1 MTKIISR
8 YSRKLNS
15 YDFCA
20 GTKIRYIR
28 GLHDGSMEYDL
39 VIVGGGP
46 VGCEIAARVGC
57 DLKSLVIEEH
67 GQIGLPVQCA
77 GLITPR
83 VVEMTRTE
91 DSILNKLS
99 SAHFHFPNGLVLE
112 VRGKGTK
119 AFVVDRKSF
128 DQICY
133 ERAVSAGAS
142 FSLSSKFID
151 FSNEGDKL
159 KLAIETNGER
169 QIISTKLLIGA
180 DGYRSR
186 VSEIEGLGR
195 PLERVKGIQVDI
207 DYEMNEQD
215 TVQVY
220 LGEKVAPGFFA
231 WMIPCGS
238 FTRLGLC
245 ISEQFGTP
253 ANYLRRL
260 LKQLGLDQ
268 RRRIRASSGIIP
280 IGSLRKTYADRLMIV
295 GDAAGQAK
303 PLSGGG
309 LYTGCVAAQCATE
322 AALRCFEEEDFSARL
337 TSTYQRAWKRQIGRE
352 LDRGYRIRKVF
363 TRLDDRKLDEIGSIL
378 KREEVIEIL
387 STGDID
393 FPSLIAPSI
402 LKAAPSLLKFSP
414 QLLRSFIGK

>member
-1 MTKIISR
+1 M
-8 YSRKLNS
+8 
-15 YDFCA
+15 
-20 GTKIRYIR
+20 
-28 GLHDGSMEYDL
+28 
-39 VIVGGGP
+39 IVGGGP
-46 VGCEIAARVGC
+46 VGCEIAALVGN
-57 DLKSLVIEEH
+57 DLNSLVIEEH

-83 VVEMTRTE
+83 VIEMTRTGN
-91 DSILNKLS
+91 SILNKLS
-99 SAHFHFPNGLVLE
+99 SADFHFPNGLILE

-119 AFVVDRKSF
+119 AFVVDRRRF
-128 DQICY
+128 DEICY

-142 FSLSSKFID
+142 FSLNSKFIG
-151 FSNEGDKL
+151 FSNERDKL
-159 KLAIETNGER
+159 KLAIEKNGER
-169 QIISTKLLIGA
+169 QIILTKLLIGA

-186 VSEIEGLGR
+186 VSEIGGLGQ
-195 PLERVKGIQVDI
+195 PLERVRGIQVDI
-207 DYEMNEQD
+207 DYEMDEQD
-215 TVQVY
+215 IVQIY
-220 LGEKVAPGFFA
+220 LGERVAPGFFA

-245 ISEQFGTP
+245 ILEQFGAP
-253 ANYLRRL
+253 VNYLKRL

-268 RRRIRASSGIIP
+268 RKRIRLSSGIIP
-280 IGSLRKTYADRLMIV
+280 IGPLPKTYADRLMIV

-309 LYTGCVAAQCATE
+309 LYTGCIAAQCATKTV
-322 AALRCFEEEDFSARL
+322 LRCFEEEDFSARL

-352 LDRGYRIRKVF
+352 LDRGYLIRKVF
-363 TRLDDRKLDEIGSIL
+363 TRLDDKKLDEIGSIL

-393 FPSLIAPSI
+393 FPSLIAPSV

-414 QLLRSFIGK
+414 QLLRSLIGK